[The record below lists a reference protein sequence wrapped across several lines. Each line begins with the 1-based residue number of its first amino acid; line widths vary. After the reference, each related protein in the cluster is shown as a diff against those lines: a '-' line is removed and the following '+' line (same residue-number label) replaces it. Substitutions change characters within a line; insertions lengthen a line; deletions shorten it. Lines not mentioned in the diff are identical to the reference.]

1 MIDKHLSPKR
11 FTFACHT
18 CDHTWS
24 VDYRVQHVED
34 GHGHDREYYLR
45 SGLPVVS
52 PTGEH
57 AVLCPRRGHDEI
69 DTRPDPW
76 SNSTVPERDSVA
88 VISQARSDGVPV
100 AAWVWAACWR
110 AVLGSGGS
118 PVRPRGQ

>member
-24 VDYRVQHVED
+24 IDYWVQHVED
-34 GHGHDREYYLR
+34 GHGHDHDHDHEYYLR
-45 SGLPVVS
+45 NGLPVVS

-57 AVLCPRRGHDEI
+57 AVLCPRCGHDEI

-76 SNSTVPERDSVA
+76 STQPSRNATP
-88 VISQARSDGVPV
+88 
-100 AAWVWAACWR
+100 
-110 AVLGSGGS
+110 
-118 PVRPRGQ
+118 